1 MSVKLTLSD
10 GEQYIEGTC
19 ANRIISKE
27 NTMGNPL
34 QDQLLK
40 AGLVNKKQA
49 QKAKREQY
57 LNRKKKKKNDPTET
71 GNKYREQQQAQAKHN
86 RKLNQQRTE
95 KKRLQEQKAQ
105 IKQLVEKNRLKLDG
119 KGAPYY
125 FAVQKQ
131 INRIF
136 VSEEMADQLC
146 RGQLAIVSLGSNFEV
161 VPARVAHQIASRD
174 KEVVVAFHEGG
185 DAEDDWFE

>member
-1 MSVKLTLSD
+1 
-10 GEQYIEGTC
+10 
-19 ANRIISKE
+19 
-27 NTMGNPL
+27 MGNPL

-57 LNRKKKKKNDPTET
+57 LSRKKKKKTDPTET
-71 GNKYREQQQAQAKHN
+71 GNKAREQQQAQAKRN
-86 RKLNQQRTE
+86 RELNQQRAE

-105 IKQLVEKNRLKLDG
+105 IKQLIEKNRLKLDG
-119 KGAPYY
+119 KGEPYY

-136 VSEEMADQLC
+136 VSEEVTDQLC
-146 RGQLAIVSLGSNFEV
+146 RGQLAIVALGNNFEV
-161 VPARVAHQIASRD
+161 VPAKVAHQIASRD
-174 KEVVVAFHEGG
+174 EEAVVAFHEGG
-185 DAEDDWFE
+185 SSEDSWPD